1 MTQQDVDRI
10 QNENFLKAQREA
22 QEKADRE
29 ARLAFVPVSEE
40 VAAPEQ
46 TPEPEI
52 GEPVS
57 EEVAAPKK
65 RGK

>member
-1 MTQQDVDRI
+1 MTQELVDQI
-10 QNENFLKAQREA
+10 ENQKFLKAQREA
-22 QEKADRE
+22 QEQADRK

-40 VAAPEQ
+40 AVE
-46 TPEPEI
+46 TPTKE

-57 EEVAAPKK
+57 EEAMAPKK